1 MGRSALNN
9 PDLRADPRMCV
20 WKNGKAF
27 PSPNIATHRGKAL
40 VAAHFSDGLA
50 LCTSS
55 TDPPFVFLC
64 AIWKHIDV

>member
-9 PDLRADPRMCV
+9 PELRADPRICV

-40 VAAHFSDGLA
+40 VAATDVSHF
-50 LCTSS
+50 
-55 TDPPFVFLC
+55 
-64 AIWKHIDV
+64 